1 MINKNTGDTI
11 SFTDIK
17 NEFGMPPGKNLGAY
31 RISQS
36 VGGLSNL
43 GLDNDDDTGQSHRP
57 PTSIIPQSGTIRF
70 SDFYQKRLNVVVDY
84 YSGGDEEE
92 GKNNLNIKTAYKT
105 YKSGKVTVLG
115 FKSSA
120 PSITSG
126 SKIIIHVNK
135 KLSRERGEQGKYDQE
150 NSNIT
155 LRTGGAWESGTQLR
169 VDVGAQ
175 GRIFGAGGDGG
186 EGGTAFDRKGGR
198 GEQGTSA
205 LGMAYSGDVHVHPGG
220 KIIGG
225 GGGGGGGGGAHQKDG
240 GQTRKAGGSGGG
252 GGQGDDKGRGGEG
265 GYKGRDN
272 TRNRKKGKD
281 GESGSRYAGGA
292 GGAAVDND
300 EEAYGGRG
308 GAGFGAS
315 VTMELNDGESGD
327 PGTSNQHSDRPGG
340 AGGRGGSAVR
350 RKSSGISFN
359 VYYAGSALVI
369 GRRSSSSSN
378 QGFN

>member
-1 MINKNTGDTI
+1 MINKNTGDPI

-17 NEFGMPPGKNLGAY
+17 NEFGMSPGKNLGAY
-31 RISQS
+31 RISQN

-57 PTSIIPQSGTIRF
+57 PTSSIPQSGTIRF

-186 EGGTAFDRKGGR
+186 EGGTAYDRK
-198 GEQGTSA
+198 
-205 LGMAYSGDVHVHPGG
+205 
-220 KIIGG
+220 
-225 GGGGGGGGGAHQKDG
+225 
-240 GQTRKAGGSGGG
+240 
-252 GGQGDDKGRGGEG
+252 
-265 GYKGRDN
+265 
-272 TRNRKKGKD
+272 
-281 GESGSRYAGGA
+281 
-292 GGAAVDND
+292 
-300 EEAYGGRG
+300 
-308 GAGFGAS
+308 
-315 VTMELNDGESGD
+315 
-327 PGTSNQHSDRPGG
+327 
-340 AGGRGGSAVR
+340 
-350 RKSSGISFN
+350 
-359 VYYAGSALVI
+359 
-369 GRRSSSSSN
+369 
-378 QGFN
+378 